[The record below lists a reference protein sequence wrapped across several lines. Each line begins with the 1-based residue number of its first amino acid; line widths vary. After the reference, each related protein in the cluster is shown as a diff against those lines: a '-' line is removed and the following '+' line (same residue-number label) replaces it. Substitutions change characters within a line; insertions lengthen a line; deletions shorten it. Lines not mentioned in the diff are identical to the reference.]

1 MRDPQPCKHHL
12 MKRAAKIMFVIVYI
26 LFVGYT
32 FAFCTP
38 PTLVDAVATLVI
50 PAVALWGI
58 YWTHVLSGDGLLG
71 LLRKKRAA
79 SEDSR

>member
-1 MRDPQPCKHHL
+1 MRDPQPSEHHL
-12 MKRAAKIMFVIVYI
+12 VKRAAKLIFYILYI

-32 FAFCTP
+32 FAFHTP
-38 PTLVDAVATLVI
+38 PTLADTVATLVI

-58 YWTHVLSGDGLLG
+58 YWTHVLAGDGLLG
-71 LLRKKRAA
+71 LLRKKRAG